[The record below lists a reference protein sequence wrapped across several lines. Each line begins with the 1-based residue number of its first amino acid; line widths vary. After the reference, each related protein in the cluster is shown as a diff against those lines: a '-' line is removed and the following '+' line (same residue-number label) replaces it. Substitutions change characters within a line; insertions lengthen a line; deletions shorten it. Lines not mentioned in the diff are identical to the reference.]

1 MNVTIRQ
8 LEVFA
13 ATARAA
19 SFTEA
24 AVRLGISQP
33 ALSETIRRI
42 EHELGLRLFER
53 TTRKVMLTAEG
64 LALAGLA
71 EEVVRDVRL
80 GLKDVVERTARRPR
94 LAIALLPSLA
104 SALLPAAVDHLRAE
118 YPLADLSVFDVLHE
132 RAGGLV
138 MEGVADMAV
147 TMRPSDEELTF
158 EALGADLFH
167 LVTPRGH
174 KLAGRGPLPWAR
186 LAGHPFVAL
195 APSTSVRR
203 MVDNAMAGA
212 DLALAARYEVEQIPS
227 AVGLVRA
234 GLGIT
239 ALPAFTFAMFDRRG
253 LALRPLHAPE
263 VSRALGLVMRKGRTF
278 SPAALRLAEGVRRA
292 FRQIGAGVPG
302 QGATR
307 PS

>member
-8 LEVFA
+8 LEVLG

-24 AVRLGISQP
+24 AARLGISQP

-42 EHELGLRLFER
+42 EQELGLRLFER
-53 TTRKVMLTAEG
+53 TTRRVVLTAEG
-64 LALAGLA
+64 RALAGLA

-80 GLKDVVERTARRPR
+80 GLKDVVERGERRPR
-94 LAIALLPSLA
+94 VAIALLPSLA
-104 SALLPAAVDHLRAE
+104 SALLPAAVDHLRAV

-132 RAGGLV
+132 RAGALV

-147 TMRPSDEELTF
+147 TMRPTDEDLAF
-158 EALGADLFH
+158 EPLGADVFH
-167 LVTPRGH
+167 LVAPRGH
-174 KLAGRGPLPWAR
+174 ALAGRGALPWAR

-195 APSTSVRR
+195 ARSTSVRR
-203 MVDNAMAGA
+203 MVDNAMATA

-234 GLGIT
+234 GLGVT

-253 LALRPLHAPE
+253 LSLRPLRAPE
-263 VSRALGLVMRKGRTF
+263 VSRALGLVRRRERPA
-278 SPAALRLAEGVRRA
+278 SPAELRLAEGVRLA
-292 FRQIGAGVPG
+292 FRQMGVPP
-302 QGATR
+302 AR
-307 PS
+307 D